1 MISVC
6 MGTYNGEKYIREQID
21 SILPQLAETD
31 ELIIS
36 DDGSTDRTCEIAQSC
51 DDPRITLLHGNF
63 HSPIYNLEN
72 ALRHAKGEQIY
83 LADQDDVWMPDKVAV
98 TQRYLQDHD
107 CVVSDA
113 VVVDAKR
120 QVLYP
125 SFRQLRHTGP
135 GFVRNLLK
143 NGYIGCCMAVNRR
156 ILDLA
161 LPFPEDIPMHDIW
174 LGMIAEKYGRS
185 VFLDEKLIEY
195 RRHGDNAS
203 QTAEK
208 SRYSLKQKLAFRTSV
223 LRNLKQLPKQR
234 KINGHQP

>member
-36 DDGSTDRTCEIAQSC
+36 DDGSTDRTCEIVESC
-51 DDPRITLLHGNF
+51 DDPRINLLHGSF

-98 TQRYLQDHD
+98 MQRYLQDHD

-161 LPFPEDIPMHDIW
+161 LPFPKNIPMHDIW

-208 SRYSLKQKLAFRTSV
+208 SRYNLKEKIGFRTSV
-223 LRNLKQLPKQR
+223 LRDLKQLRNRQNSGR
-234 KINGHQP
+234 